1 MGVYILFI
9 GVLIFLGHLFFR
21 VFILT
26 RIPDLLLLML
36 LGILIGPVLGLVST
50 DSFGVFGTIFPTLTL
65 VIILFEGGLNL
76 KIDTVLSTFRDATA
90 LTFFNFFT
98 TLGVSAYLIY
108 TILGYPVISSLM
120 FGAILG
126 ATSSAVV
133 IPLLPQLRLREESR
147 TILSIESAFSDVIS
161 IVVVLTMLKI
171 ATSPE
176 VNFISLSEAFF
187 ISVLLALCLGIL
199 AALGWAVIR
208 KQFQI
213 FDSLF
218 ATPAFMFIIYG
229 LLEMSGLSG
238 AIGVLT
244 FGITLGNMDYFKP
257 RVFTENFNTY
267 ILNRK
272 DFDPGE
278 IELNSTERFFFAEI
292 VFLFKTFFFIYIGIS
307 MQFLGAPVVMAGI
320 LLTLLLFLL
329 RVPVIWASIP
339 KTTPKWDAGI
349 MAIMVP
355 KGLAAA
361 VLASLPLQAGIIGG
375 EFIRDTTFAVIFFSI
390 TMNAALI
397 FLMEKTPVK
406 RIYYIFFTEY
416 GREKNISHGK

>member
-1 MGVYILFI
+1 V
-9 GVLIFLGHLFFR
+9 V
-21 VFILT
+21 
-26 RIPDLLLLML
+26 
-36 LGILIGPVLGLVST
+36 
-50 DSFGVFGTIFPTLTL
+50 
-65 VIILFEGGLNL
+65 
-76 KIDTVLSTFRDATA
+76 
-90 LTFFNFFT
+90 
-98 TLGVSAYLIY
+98 
-108 TILGYPVISSLM
+108 SSLI

-161 IVVVLTMLKI
+161 IVVVLTLLKI
-171 ATSPE
+171 ATSPD
-176 VNFISLSEAFF
+176 VNFVSLTETFF
-187 ISVLLALCLGIL
+187 LSVLLALCIGLL

-208 KQFQI
+208 KRFQI

-218 ATPAFMFIIYG
+218 STPAFMFIIYG
-229 LLEMSGLSG
+229 LLEISGLSG
-238 AIGVLT
+238 AIGVLV

-307 MQFLGAPVVMAGI
+307 MQFLGTPAVMAGI

-339 KTTPKWDAGI
+339 KNTPKWDAGI

-361 VLASLPLQAGIIGG
+361 VLASLPLQAGITGG

-390 TMNAALI
+390 TVNAALI
-397 FLMEKTPVK
+397 FLIDRTPVK
-406 RIYYIFFTEY
+406 RIYYLFFTEY
-416 GREKNISHGK
+416 GREKNILNGKPEPK

>member
-1 MGVYILFI
+1 
-9 GVLIFLGHLFFR
+9 
-21 VFILT
+21 
-26 RIPDLLLLML
+26 
-36 LGILIGPVLGLVST
+36 
-50 DSFGVFGTIFPTLTL
+50 
-65 VIILFEGGLNL
+65 
-76 KIDTVLSTFRDATA
+76 
-90 LTFFNFFT
+90 
-98 TLGVSAYLIY
+98 
-108 TILGYPVISSLM
+108 M

-416 GREKNISHGK
+416 GREKNISNGK